1 MSRWL
6 SAIALFVLLYASQLH
21 ASCGSASCP
30 LDTNALNQPRKGE
43 LTLDLSLQ
51 YIDQDQARIGRRD
64 ATVGEVHG
72 PHHDEVRTLNRIATA
87 TLGYAPSDRVQ
98 LSLAI
103 PYVSRDHNHL
113 ASNHTHAGI
122 LGEQHNVIP
131 EGWQLRGVGDV
142 VLQSRWNAARG
153 LWLIAGLKLPTGN
166 DDLKNDEGEAAELPV
181 QPGSGTTDGIA
192 GVSYQHAFNMHTPVS
207 GPLGNYALVPW
218 FVTATYQFRGGATHG
233 YRLGAEF
240 QLSAGTVYPL
250 TRRLDAL
257 AQLNTRIRKRDEI
270 EDEPEEEP
278 FTGGTYVYAS
288 PGLRFSFGRTGVYAL
303 VQFPIYERV
312 NSLQLVSKQNYVIG
326 LQTRF

>member
-1 MSRWL
+1 MNRWL
-6 SAIALFVLLYASQLH
+6 FAIVFLFAPQLQ

-43 LTLDLSLQ
+43 FTLDLSLQ
-51 YIDQDQARIGRRD
+51 YIDQDQARIGTHS
-64 ATVGEVHG
+64 ASIGEIHG
-72 PHHDEVRTLNRIATA
+72 PHHDEVRTLNRIGTA
-87 TLGYAPSDRVQ
+87 TLGYAPSDRVLLT
-98 LSLAI
+98 LSI

-131 EGWQLRGVGDV
+131 EAWQLRGVGDV
-142 VLQSRWNAARG
+142 VLQSRWNTARG
-153 LWLIAGLKLPTGN
+153 LWLIAGVKLPTGSH
-166 DDLKNDEGEAAELPV
+166 DLKNDEGEAAELPV

-192 GVSYQHAFNMHTPVS
+192 GVSFQRSFDMHTPVR

-218 FVTATYQFRGGATHG
+218 FVTATYQFRGGATDG
-233 YRLGAEF
+233 YRLGDEF

-250 TRRLDAL
+250 THRLELL

-288 PGLRFSFGRTGVYAL
+288 PGLRFSLGRTAVYTL

-312 NSLQLVSKQNYVIG
+312 NKIQLTSKQNYVIG